1 MKTFNV
7 IYNSTIINGGLFAQ
21 AIQTLPVDSISIE
34 LGIKDSLIPAR
45 RAWRMVA

>member
-7 IYNSTIINGGLFAQ
+7 IYNSTISMGLFAQ

-45 RAWRMVA
+45 RAWGMVA

>member
-7 IYNSTIINGGLFAQ
+7 IYSNFINRGLFAQ
-21 AIQTLPVDSISIE
+21 AIQTLPVDSISFE

-45 RAWRMVA
+45 RAWRIVA